1 MLGALDGILRDQ
13 SVSPEIKKE
22 IEGIFSAMN
31 STMSLAG
38 DLLER
43 TLGVDCSAPDMCID
57 LNSDSS
63 GFLGA
68 TVAVYPRSPEDP
80 IPEALSLIDPEG
92 DWEPRETPSFR
103 PEP

>member
-1 MLGALDGILRDQ
+1 MLGALDELSRDQ

-22 IEGIFSAMN
+22 IANIFSAMD
-31 STMSLAG
+31 STMSMAG

-43 TLGVDCSAPDMCID
+43 ALGVDCSPPDMCID
-57 LNSDSS
+57 VNSYSN

-68 TVAVYPRSPEDP
+68 TVAVYPRTSEDP
-80 IPEALSLIDPEG
+80 IPEALSMIDPEG
-92 DWEPRETPSFR
+92 DWEPREAPSFC